1 MRILY
6 ALGLLGSFA
15 FLGANAFL
23 GREFF
28 GAHERVEIPASV
40 RQTPGG
46 YRTFL
51 HNHGFRGG
59 K

>member
-1 MRILY
+1 MRTFY
-6 ALGLLGSFA
+6 ALVLLAGFA
-15 FLGANAFL
+15 LAGANAFL

-28 GAHERVEIPASV
+28 GSRRRAAIPPSV

-46 YRTFL
+46 WRTFM

>member
-6 ALGLLGSFA
+6 LLALAGSFGFLGS
-15 FLGANAFL
+15 NAFL

-28 GAHERVEIPASV
+28 GDRQRLELPPSV

>member
-1 MRILY
+1 MRIVYLI
-6 ALGLLGSFA
+6 ALLGGFGLLTGNGIF
-15 FLGANAFL
+15 

-28 GAHERVEIPASV
+28 GSRRRVDVPPSV

-46 YRTFL
+46 WRTYL

>member
-1 MRILY
+1 MRTLY
-6 ALGLLGSFA
+6 VLALAGSFGFLGS
-15 FLGANAFL
+15 NAFL
-23 GREFF
+23 GHEFF
-28 GAHERVEIPASV
+28 GDHQRMELPPSV

>member
-1 MRILY
+1 MQILY
-6 ALGLLGSFA
+6 AILLLGSFA
-15 FLGANAFL
+15 LVGANGFL

-28 GAHERVEIPASV
+28 GARRRAEIPPSV

>member
-1 MRILY
+1 MKIFY
-6 ALGLLGSFA
+6 LLTLLASFA
-15 FLGANAFL
+15 LVGANGFL

-28 GAHERVEIPASV
+28 GSRRRMEIPPSV

>member
-1 MRILY
+1 MKIFYLL
-6 ALGLLGSFA
+6 ALIGGFGLVS
-15 FLGANAFL
+15 ANGLL

-28 GAHERVEIPASV
+28 GSHRRVDIPPSV

>member
-6 ALGLLGSFA
+6 GLFLAAGFGLLGSNVF
-15 FLGANAFL
+15 G

-28 GAHERVEIPASV
+28 GDRKRAEIPPSV

-46 YRTFL
+46 WRTFML
-51 HNHGFRGG
+51 NHGFRGG

>member
-1 MRILY
+1 MRTFY
-6 ALGLLGSFA
+6 ALAMFGSFALLGS
-15 FLGANAFL
+15 NAFL

-28 GAHERVEIPASV
+28 GDHKRLELPPSV

>member
-1 MRILY
+1 MRIFYL
-6 ALGLLGSFA
+6 LTLLGSFA
-15 FLGANAFL
+15 LVGANGFL

-28 GAHERVEIPASV
+28 GSHRRTEIPPSV

>member
-6 ALGLLGSFA
+6 MLALAGGFGL
-15 FLGANAFL
+15 LGANAFL

-28 GAHERVEIPASV
+28 GDRERLELPHSV

>member
-1 MRILY
+1 MRTLF
-6 ALGLLGSFA
+6 ALALLGSFG
-15 FLGANAFL
+15 FLGANAIL
-23 GREFF
+23 GRELF
-28 GAHERVEIPASV
+28 GDHERVEIPASV

>member
-1 MRILY
+1 MRIFYLIV
-6 ALGLLGSFA
+6 LLGGFS
-15 FLGANAFL
+15 LVGANGFL

-28 GAHERVEIPASV
+28 GARRRTEIPPSV
-40 RQTPGG
+40 RQTPSG

>member
-1 MRILY
+1 MRTLFAI
-6 ALGLLGSFA
+6 AMLGSLG
-15 FLGANAFL
+15 FLGSNAFL
-23 GREFF
+23 GRELF
-28 GAHERVEIPASV
+28 GNHERLEIPASV

>member
-6 ALGLLGSFA
+6 LIALAGGFA
-15 FLGANAFL
+15 FLGSNVFG
-23 GREFF
+23 GREYF
-28 GAHERVEIPASV
+28 GNRRRAEIPPSV

-46 YRTFL
+46 WRTFM

>member
-6 ALGLLGSFA
+6 MMALLGGFGLLGSNV
-15 FLGANAFL
+15 LG

-28 GAHERVEIPASV
+28 GARKRAEIPPSV

-46 YRTFL
+46 WRTYM

>member
-6 ALGLLGSFA
+6 LIALLGGFGLLTGNGF
-15 FLGANAFL
+15 F

-28 GAHERVEIPASV
+28 GSRRRVEVPPSV

-46 YRTFL
+46 WRTYL

>member
-1 MRILY
+1 MRIFYL
-6 ALGLLGSFA
+6 LTLLGGFA
-15 FLGANAFL
+15 FVGTNAFL
-23 GREFF
+23 GREFSTSRR
-28 GAHERVEIPASV
+28 RVEIPPSV

>member
-6 ALGLLGSFA
+6 LIALIAGFGLLGS
-15 FLGANAFL
+15 NVFL

-28 GAHERVEIPASV
+28 GDRRRAEIPPSV

-46 YRTFL
+46 WRTFML
-51 HNHGFRGG
+51 NHGFRGG

>member
-6 ALGLLGSFA
+6 ALVLLAGFGLLGSNVF
-15 FLGANAFL
+15 G

-28 GAHERVEIPASV
+28 GDRRRAEIPPSV

-46 YRTFL
+46 WRTFM